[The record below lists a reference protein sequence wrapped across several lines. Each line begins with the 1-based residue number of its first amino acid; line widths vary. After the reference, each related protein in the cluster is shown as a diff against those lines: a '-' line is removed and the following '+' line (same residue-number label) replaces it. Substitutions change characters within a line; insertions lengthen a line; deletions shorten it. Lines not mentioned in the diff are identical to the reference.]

1 MKKIDVT
8 LRMGSNGKKITLIKA
23 VRHCLGLGLAEAK
36 TFVEDQDRRLNW
48 GDVAGPL
55 TIRVSDQ
62 QFGRLCAY
70 TFDSSLIEHDG
81 PIFTVLSA
89 QVVNEVIIPPD
100 YSTVVI
106 TY

>member
-23 VRHCLGLGLAEAK
+23 VRHCLGLGLTEAK
-36 TFVEDQDRRLNW
+36 AFVEDQDRRLNW

-55 TIRVSDQ
+55 TIRVNDQ

-70 TFDSSLIEHDG
+70 TFDNSLIEHNG
-81 PIFTVLSA
+81 PVLVVLGA
-89 QVVNEVIIPPD
+89 QVVNEVITPPD
-100 YSTVVI
+100 YSTVVHS
-106 TY
+106 Y